1 MSRAQNFAAML
12 LLILA
17 APSLSAEDF
26 LLTFDEYRSV
36 EHQLITPA
44 EFSDEILNKIPE
56 RTPEHRMEV
65 VVRVGQPFRV
75 RVLEGNR
82 EIVLS
87 GVLRRV
93 EQGMASVEFQRK
105 RAILLQ
111 APLLPDGVTPA
122 PIDLTSS
129 QSTITGALGTA
140 IRVGSLVA
148 SSTDANGSRTEI
160 ITQSIT
166 VSRWMPPEGK

>member
-1 MSRAQNFAAML
+1 MSRARNSAGML

-17 APSLSAEDF
+17 APPLFAEDF

-36 EHQLITPA
+36 ENRAITTA
-44 EFSDEILNKIPE
+44 EFTNEIFNKIPE
-56 RTPEHRMEV
+56 RTPEHRVEV
-65 VVRVGQPFRV
+65 VARVGQPFRV

-93 EQGMASVEFQRK
+93 EQDMASVEFQQQRM
-105 RAILLQ
+105 IL
-111 APLLPDGVTPA
+111 PEKPVLPDGVTRA
-122 PIDLTSS
+122 PKDLTGSR
-129 QSTITGALGTA
+129 STITGALDTP
-140 IRVGSLVA
+140 IRVAGMVA

-160 ITQSIT
+160 TTQTIA
-166 VSRWMPPEGK
+166 VRRWMPPEGE